1 MITKKS
7 LSNQIDTLTAKVN
20 ELAEDLPLTGGNR
33 YAGEL
38 MTRAILNANLSQT
51 TKNPLVPYSSF
62 FQLLQISNY
71 FAGLLPLDAEKSDN
85 ALLDKWYLIFQMAFI
100 FGRVAVNVVGNKV
113 LLYNITKLVKDD
125 FDNITVLEGINLNNW
140 DGSSFSGIEEFNNTY
155 KAKRIEPNSTVII
168 NGNINGWNAWIT
180 WAPFLDNLNEMLNRL
195 DYVSIMTMKKLIIE
209 TISDNP
215 EEVDAMVKQITSP
228 NAYIVKHALITASGK
243 LSNSRANISTL
254 EVDVANLGDFINYID
269 WYINYFYTLLG
280 KRLNNAKKRERNTQ
294 IESEAAHAAF
304 DNLDNFHYCERV
316 KLLKFLR
323 KHGIN
328 GELVKLQNEE
338 VLTNGDNVER
348 LTGRRE
354 QNDNKN
360 KR

>member
-7 LSNQIDTLTAKVN
+7 LSNQIDSLTAKVE
-20 ELAEDLPLTGGNR
+20 ELSQDLPLTGGNR
-33 YAGEL
+33 YAGEM

-51 TKNPLVPYSSF
+51 TKNPLVPYNSF

-71 FAGLLPLDAEKSDN
+71 FAGLLPLNAEKSDN

-100 FGRVAVNVVGNKV
+100 FGRVAVNVVGNKII
-113 LLYNITKLVKDD
+113 LYNITDLVKDD
-125 FDNITVLEGINLNNW
+125 FDNITLLKGINLNNW
-140 DGSSFSGIEEFNNTY
+140 DGSSFANVEEFNNSYTP
-155 KAKRIEPNSTVII
+155 KKIDPNNTIII

-180 WAPFLDNLNEMLNRL
+180 WAPFLENLNEMLNRL

-294 IESEAAHAAF
+294 IESEAAHASF
-304 DNLDNFHYCERV
+304 DNLDNFHKCERI
-316 KLLKFLR
+316 KLLKFL
-323 KHGIN
+323 KKKGIN
-328 GELVKLQNEE
+328 GELEKVENNE
-338 VLTNGDNVER
+338 VNNYGDNVGR
-348 LTGRRE
+348 MTGRRE
-354 QNDNKN
+354 QDGN
-360 KR
+360 